1 MQLLQVVS
9 VLASFVAVSSATATI
24 GSSCS
29 GAAYD
34 CTNDFNQIAVC
45 NGNRWV
51 LSAQC
56 GAGCCVWPG
65 GDPAPW
71 CRC

>member
-1 MQLLQVVS
+1 MATLVAS
-9 VLASFVAVSSATATI
+9 VQGTVWL
-24 GSSCS
+24 GQSCS
-29 GAAYD
+29 GSGYD
-34 CTNDFNQIAVC
+34 CTDDFNSVAVC
-45 NGNRWV
+45 NGRQWV

-56 GAGCCVWPG
+56 GRACCVWPG